1 MLCLKKSPKYLS
13 WLVLVLMA
21 ESVSGQGEVNF
32 VFLVFSLGCLISQDW
47 HRSCA
52 KTFSFW
58 HYYKSF
64 IGYCSASFFSAF
76 IALNYVHLGQ

>member
-1 MLCLKKSPKYLS
+1 MLFLEKSPKYLS

-32 VFLVFSLGCLISQDW
+32 VFLIFSLGCLISQDW

-52 KTFSFW
+52 KMFSFW
-58 HYYKSF
+58 HYYKPLLANVQPRSF
-64 IGYCSASFFSAF
+64 LHFY
-76 IALNYVHLGQ
+76 